1 MIMEPRKSQ
10 DLPSA
15 VEDSQGKNWERMNS
29 VIQYKSIPEKWESN
43 YVSLDLNLKIEDQE
57 CQWVSEDRRI

>member
-15 VEDSQGKNWERMNS
+15 VEDSQGKNRERMNS